1 MTGAVEDTSLAE
13 VTQRL
18 LQEGRPLDALGVY
31 WIAGP
36 CTCGRFGAGVDGWAI
51 ITVQPGLQL
60 HYCSTCGRTAVP
72 NREDVLGTEPWT
84 KGDVALYDGE
94 LVELVGAP
102 GPTGVARVR
111 LLNAGDNVHAELSA
125 HVAQL
130 NLED

>member
-1 MTGAVEDTSLAE
+1 MSAVEDTTMAL

-36 CTCGRFGAGVDGWAI
+36 CTCSDHAAGLEGWSI

-60 HYCSTCGRTAVP
+60 HYCGSCGRGARP
-72 NREDVLGTEPWT
+72 NREDVLGAEPWR
-84 KGDVALYDGE
+84 KGDVALYDGV
-94 LVELVGAP
+94 LVELTGEP
-102 GPTGVARVR
+102 GPTGVVRVR
-111 LLNAGDNVHAELSA
+111 LLDAGENVHAELSA

-130 NLED
+130 NLEE